1 MLFRSVVHDAADAG
15 CTVALL
21 ERSGCD
27 VEVRPQAL
35 QRCLANLLENAIK
48 HGGSAE
54 VSARQVNGVAEVRIR
69 DHGPGI
75 PPDQLEAV
83 FEPFVRLG
91 ATLLH
96 TTTGVGLG
104 LTIARQL
111 AQKND
116 AELLLTN
123 HPDGG
128 LEACLIL
135 RRGVVPGTGAAAA
148 ADLTPA

>member
-1 MLFRSVVHDAADAG
+1 MLDSLLESVVHDAADAG

-48 HGGSAE
+48 HAGSAE

-91 ATLLH
+91 STHLTHDDRCRPGPDHRAVNWH
-96 TTTGVGLG
+96 KRTT
-104 LTIARQL
+104 
-111 AQKND
+111 
-116 AELLLTN
+116 
-123 HPDGG
+123 PSW
-128 LEACLIL
+128 C
-135 RRGVVPGTGAAAA
+135 
-148 ADLTPA
+148 